1 MRVAERRVLRVTL
14 RYSDIDWLFDTPDV
28 SPFSED
34 FNEYSTLP
42 GIEHIY
48 NELQAN
54 PALKRVET
62 TIVLPPEQ
70 ITPQLEPSTQ
80 EAIRRYCLARGQ
92 EVGQSERALRWRAFR
107 ALAVALVLFFVYVLL
122 QWWLRGVDLLA
133 IEVVLEG
140 LDILIWV
147 ALWFP
152 LDALFFGLQSY
163 DLNSDSY
170 KRASQMQ
177 LKIEP
182 A

>member
-1 MRVAERRVLRVTL
+1 MADRRVLRLTL
-14 RYSDIDWLFDTPDV
+14 RYADINSLFEKPDV

-34 FNEYSTLP
+34 FLEYGTVP
-42 GIEHIY
+42 GVEYIY

-62 TIVLPPEQ
+62 TVVLPPEQ
-70 ITPQLEPSTQ
+70 ITPDLERSTS
-80 EAIRRYCLARGQ
+80 EAIRRYCLARSW

-107 ALAVALVLFFVYVLL
+107 ALAVALVLFVIYVLL
-122 QWWLRGVDLLA
+122 QWKLKDIDILA
-133 IEVVLEG
+133 ISVVLEG

-152 LDALFFGLQSY
+152 LDALIFGLQSY
-163 DLNSDSY
+163 DINSKSY
-170 KRASQMQ
+170 LRAAQMQ

>member
-1 MRVAERRVLRVTL
+1 MAGRTVLRVTL
-14 RYSDIDWLFDTPDV
+14 RYKNLDSLFTRPDV

-34 FNEYSTLP
+34 FEEYGTMP
-42 GIEHIY
+42 GIEYIY

-54 PALKRVET
+54 PALRRVET
-62 TIVLPPEQ
+62 TVVLPREQ
-70 ITPQLEPSTQ
+70 ITPDLEHETR
-80 EAIRRYCLARGQ
+80 EAVRRYCTARSW

-107 ALAVALVLFFVYVLL
+107 ALAVALVLFVVYVFMQWKL
-122 QWWLRGVDLLA
+122 QDIEVLA
-133 IEVVLEG
+133 ISVILEG

-163 DLNSDSY
+163 DTNSGSY

>member
-1 MRVAERRVLRVTL
+1 VADRGVLRLTL
-14 RYSDIDWLFDTPDV
+14 RYADINSLFEKPDV

-34 FNEYSTLP
+34 FLEYGTVP
-42 GIEHIY
+42 GVEYIY

-54 PALKRVET
+54 PTLKRVET
-62 TIVLPPEQ
+62 TIVLPPEK
-70 ITPQLEPSTQ
+70 ITPDLERRTR
-80 EAIRRYCLARGQ
+80 EAIRRYCVARSW
-92 EVGQSERALRWRAFR
+92 EVGQSERALRWRALR
-107 ALAVALVLFFVYVLL
+107 ALAVALVLFVVYVLL
-122 QWWLRGVDLLA
+122 QWKLQHLEILA
-133 IEVVLEG
+133 IKVILEG

-163 DLNSDSY
+163 DVNSGSY